1 MLKRKASLAYNVA
14 RSSPIVPGKAS
25 LEVPHAAEVPL
36 LRAHMP
42 ELDSVRGLAILLV
55 LIYHGLVPPLNA
67 QLSSMESLL
76 LSVSAYGWIGVNL
89 FFVLSGFLIT
99 GILLDKRNQP
109 GYFRNFYI
117 RRALRIL
124 PALYATLLVLLA
136 TGWISWRF
144 FALGVLF
151 LANCGP
157 LLGVPLQYGPLWSLA
172 VEEHFY
178 LLWPWIVRRCSSR
191 PLMLLL
197 AAICVVTPLLRAAT
211 FVLAG
216 RPASLVQLYT
226 WFNLDGLALGAILAV
241 WLREP
246 SFRRIQLARIA
257 LPMLAGGAVAFILIL
272 PHPLITAGF
281 VATALNVGSAGLLSC
296 ALLAGT
302 NRWAFLVNRPALQ
315 FLGYISY
322 GLYLVHILAFRLGE
336 ILFSR
341 PLSSLIS
348 SGHSTMAIFLRA
360 LLGGVLGVTLAF
372 LSRRSLE
379 AVFLRMTPVSVPPKC
394 PEAPAHHRV

>member
-1 MLKRKASLAYNVA
+1 
-14 RSSPIVPGKAS
+14 
-25 LEVPHAAEVPL
+25 
-36 LRAHMP
+36 MP

-55 LIYHGLVPPLNA
+55 LIYHGLVPPLHG
-67 QLSSMESLL
+67 QLSSFDNRLVSL
-76 LSVSAYGWIGVNL
+76 AGYGWIGVNL

-109 GYFRNFYI
+109 GYFRSFYL

-124 PALYATLLVLLA
+124 PALSATLLVLLA
-136 TGWISWRF
+136 AGWISWRF
-144 FALGVLF
+144 LALGILF

-178 LLWPWIVRRCSSR
+178 LLWPWIVRRCSAQR
-191 PLMLLL
+191 LMLLL
-197 AAICVVTPLLRAAT
+197 AAICVVTPLLRGAN
-211 FVLAG
+211 FILAG
-216 RPASLVQLYT
+216 RPANLVQLYT
-226 WFNLDGLALGAILAV
+226 WFNLDGLAMGAMLAV

-246 SFRRIQLARIA
+246 GFRRAQLARIA
-257 LPMLAGGAVAFILIL
+257 LPLLAGGAVAFVLIL

-281 VATALNVGSAGLLSC
+281 LATALNVGSAGLLSC

-302 NRWAFLVNRPALQ
+302 NRWAFLVNGPVLR

-336 ILFSR
+336 IFFSR

-348 SGHSTMAIFLRA
+348 SGHSTMAILLRA
-360 LLGGVLGVTLAF
+360 LLGGVLGVALAF

-379 AVFLRMTPVSVPPKC
+379 AGFLRMTPASKR
-394 PEAPAHHRV
+394 PEAPAHRRV